1 MLEQIAVAY
10 DVLYIVAL
18 VIIIILLSI
27 SIRKTRY

>member
-1 MLEQIAVAY
+1 MLEQISVAY